1 LPPLVVA
8 GVEGVEEGWVLGA
21 VLGVV
26 LGAVLGV
33 VLGLGA
39 VVAGATVTGVVVV
52 GLLSSVFPRQAV
64 SKHAVRTKVI
74 MIIAVFFIF
83 VSS

>member
-1 LPPLVVA
+1 M
-8 GVEGVEEGWVLGA
+8 EGTEEGWVLG
-21 VLGVV
+21 VV
-26 LGAVLGV
+26 AGAVLGV

-52 GLLSSVFPRQAV
+52 VVVSLGFLRQPV
-64 SKHAVRTKVI
+64 SRHAVRTKVI
-74 MIIAVFFIF
+74 IMIAVFFIF